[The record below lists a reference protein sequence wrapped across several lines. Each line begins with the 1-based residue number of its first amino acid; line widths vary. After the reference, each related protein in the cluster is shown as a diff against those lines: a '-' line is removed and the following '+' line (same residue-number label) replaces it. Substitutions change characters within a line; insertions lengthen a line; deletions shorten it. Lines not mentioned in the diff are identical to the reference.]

1 MEVLC
6 FSVSNL
12 KSTNIAEILEKKIKY
27 FNPFLPTAAKYLPN
41 LNFVR

>member
-12 KSTNIAEILEKKIKY
+12 KGTNIAEILEKKINF
-27 FNPFLPTAAKYLPN
+27 FNPFLLTAAKY
-41 LNFVR
+41 